1 MVNLKICFFND
12 ADHFNDTGT
21 FYLGPEGLLVG
32 VKRTPVLEW
41 GTWVPALLMLLARQ
55 VALKQVT

>member
-41 GTWVPALLMLLARQ
+41 GDMGSSPVDATS
-55 VALKQVT
+55 